1 MEKNNDNKVYYV
13 SDLLY
18 IELSIIYDKKTGQ
31 TENAEVIQTKNILRD
46 NNEKS
51 LDNICLFSVGQSDVS
66 SRIVDNRFY

>member
-31 TENAEVIQTKNILRD
+31 TENAEVIQIKNILRD

-51 LDNICLFSVGQSDVS
+51 LHSICLFSVGQSDVS

>member
-51 LDNICLFSVGQSDVS
+51 LHGICLFSVGQSDVS

>member
-1 MEKNNDNKVYYV
+1 MEKNNDNKVYYI

-51 LDNICLFSVGQSDVS
+51 LHGICLFSVGQSDVS

>member
-51 LDNICLFSVGQSDVS
+51 LDSICLFSVGQSDVS